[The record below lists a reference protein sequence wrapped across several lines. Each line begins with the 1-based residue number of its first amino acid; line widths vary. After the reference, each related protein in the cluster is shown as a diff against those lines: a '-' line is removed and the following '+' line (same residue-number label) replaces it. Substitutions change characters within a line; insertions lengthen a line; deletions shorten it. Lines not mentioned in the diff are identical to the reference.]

1 MCGKRC
7 ERNSVL
13 KKWLKV
19 GDEMKR
25 WTSVDIKRMKGETP
39 WAMLTAYDALSASW
53 VEAAGLPAVL
63 VGDSLGMTSLG
74 YESTLPVTM
83 DEMVHHT
90 AAVARGVDRALV
102 IADMPFMSYQSSI
115 SCGLANA
122 GRFIKDAGADAVKVE
137 GGSIRAELIEALV
150 ENGIPVLAH
159 IGLTPQSVK
168 ELGGYRVQGTNSEAA
183 QRIMDDAM
191 AVEQAGAFAVVLE
204 CVPAELSVQI
214 TKALSIP
221 TVGIGAGSSCDAQ
234 VLVISD
240 VLGLSRKAVP
250 SFVKPFA
257 ELAPQIEEALA
268 AFKAAVESGA
278 FPDENQSY

>member
-1 MCGKRC
+1 
-7 ERNSVL
+7 
-13 KKWLKV
+13 
-19 GDEMKR
+19 MKR

-90 AAVARGVDRALV
+90 AAVARGVERAMV

-115 SCGLANA
+115 SYGLENA
-122 GRFIKDAGADAVKVE
+122 GRFLKDAGADAVKVE

-168 ELGGYRVQGTNSEAA
+168 ELGGYRVQGTNSEGA

-204 CVPAELSVQI
+204 CVPTELSAQI

-221 TVGIGAGSSCDAQ
+221 TVGIGAGSTCDAQ

-257 ELAPQIEEALA
+257 DLAPQIEEALA

>member
-1 MCGKRC
+1 
-7 ERNSVL
+7 
-13 KKWLKV
+13 
-19 GDEMKR
+19 MKQ
-25 WTSVDIKRMKGETP
+25 WTSVDIKKMKGKTP

-90 AAVARGVDRALV
+90 AAVARGVENALV

-115 SCGLANA
+115 SYGLENA
-122 GRFIKDAGADAVKVE
+122 GRFLKDAGADAVKIE

-168 ELGGYRVQGTNSEAA
+168 ELGGYKVQGTNSEAA

-204 CVPAELSVQI
+204 CVPTELSAQI
-214 TKALSIP
+214 TKALAIP

-257 ELAPQIEEALA
+257 DLAPQIEEALA

>member
-1 MCGKRC
+1 
-7 ERNSVL
+7 
-13 KKWLKV
+13 
-19 GDEMKR
+19 
-25 WTSVDIKRMKGETP
+25 MKGETP

-90 AAVARGVDRALV
+90 AAVARGVERAMV

-115 SCGLANA
+115 SYGLENA
-122 GRFIKDAGADAVKVE
+122 GRFLKDAGADAVKVE

-168 ELGGYRVQGTNSEAA
+168 ELGGYRVQGTNSEGA

-191 AVEQAGAFAVVLE
+191 AVEQA
-204 CVPAELSVQI
+204 
-214 TKALSIP
+214 
-221 TVGIGAGSSCDAQ
+221 DAW
-234 VLVISD
+234 VS
-240 VLGLSRKAVP
+240 A
-250 SFVKPFA
+250 
-257 ELAPQIEEALA
+257 
-268 AFKAAVESGA
+268 
-278 FPDENQSY
+278 

>member
-1 MCGKRC
+1 M
-7 ERNSVL
+7 L

-25 WTSVDIKRMKGETP
+25 WTSVDIKKMKGQTP

-90 AAVARGVDRALV
+90 AAVARGVENALV

-115 SCGLANA
+115 SCGLENA
-122 GRFIKDAGADAVKVE
+122 GRFLKDAGADAVKVE
-137 GGSIRAELIEALV
+137 GGLIRAELIEALV

-168 ELGGYRVQGTNSEAA
+168 ELGGYRVQGTSSEAA

-240 VLGLSRKAVP
+240 VLGLSHKTVP

-257 ELAPQIEEALA
+257 QLAPQIEEALA
-268 AFKAAVESGA
+268 EFKAAVESGA

>member
-1 MCGKRC
+1 
-7 ERNSVL
+7 
-13 KKWLKV
+13 
-19 GDEMKR
+19 MKR
-25 WTSVDIKRMKGETP
+25 WTVVDIKKMKGDKP

-74 YESTLPVTM
+74 YESTLPVSM

-90 AAVARGVDRALV
+90 AAVARGVERALV
-102 IADMPFMSYQSSI
+102 IADMPFMSYQSSRE
-115 SCGLANA
+115 CGLANA
-122 GRFIKDAGADAVKVE
+122 GRFLKDAGADAVKVE
-137 GGSIRAELIEALV
+137 GGAIRADLIEAFV

-168 ELGGYRVQGTNSEAA
+168 ELGGYRVQGTSSEAA

-204 CVPAELSVQI
+204 CIPAELSGKI

-234 VLVISD
+234 VLVLSD
-240 VLGLSRKAVP
+240 VLGLSRNPVT

-257 ELAPQIEEALA
+257 QLAPQIEEALA
-268 AFKAAVESGA
+268 NFKMAVEEGS
-278 FPDENQSY
+278 FPTENQSY